1 MGAARGAR
9 YNPFGILRYAERGR
23 ADRRPAPGAPM
34 SNLVIAA
41 LFLIGTH
48 LGIPS
53 TPLRAQLTAKLG
65 EGLYRLLYSLIALV
79 AIVWLVRAWQAA
91 PVRMLWTPGPGLRHL
106 PLLVM
111 PLACLLLVCALSQ
124 RNPTAL
130 GQAPDPDSAEPARGI
145 VRVTRHPMMWA
156 VALWAIVHVLANGDL
171 ASLVFFGTFAV
182 LALAG
187 SVAIDA
193 RRTEERLP
201 GWGVFLQRTS
211 NLPFQ
216 AILERRNKLVPGE
229 IGLPRLVA
237 ALALYVALIWLHPR
251 LFGVAV
257 TP

>member
-1 MGAARGAR
+1 MTD
-9 YNPFGILRYAERGR
+9 L
-23 ADRRPAPGAPM
+23 
-34 SNLVIAA
+34 LVAA
-41 LFLIGTH
+41 LFFLGTH
-48 LGIPS
+48 LGIAS
-53 TPLRAQLTAKLG
+53 TPLRAQLVASIG
-65 EGLYRLLYSLIALV
+65 EGPYRLLYSVIAVV
-79 AIVWLVRAWQAA
+79 AMAWLAHAWSVA

-111 PLACLLLVCALSQ
+111 PFSCLLLVCAASR

-171 ASLVFFGTFAV
+171 ASLLFFGSFAI
-182 LALAG
+182 LALVG
-187 SVAIDA
+187 TVAIDA
-193 RRTEERLP
+193 RRTAMRLP

-216 AILERRNKLVPGE
+216 AILERRNKLVPSE